1 MKRSKG
7 DVSPLAVSGMELF
20 ATSAMYGH
28 PPHDLSPFQI
38 KGVTLSPPRIFG
50 GGRLKNFFVFSFPI
64 EKSSSKVVGRG
75 VNLPSLLPPCQDKE
89 KQVEENLDK
98 DVQVQLYVF
107 NGLLDDLNAH
117 VDVDFEGPSVSNVF
131 PSGPTRGT
139 F

>member
-1 MKRSKG
+1 
-7 DVSPLAVSGMELF
+7 MELF

-98 DVQVQLYVF
+98 DVQGVRCDQT
-107 NGLLDDLNAH
+107 
-117 VDVDFEGPSVSNVF
+117 
-131 PSGPTRGT
+131 SGMDQVTSLKRHETTRAGGSQRNKSIKT
-139 F
+139 WPCVGKWPEMLPI